1 MKNITKRLCHSLYVV
16 RLGLILIL
24 SSVLLVSC
32 DDADLARSADGLW
45 YLKLN
50 VKDEYG
56 IPYKENQYL
65 RFQFEESD
73 VKDGGSFRET
83 LQADQSEEEDGIK
96 VTYKVQSTI
105 DGEWEVI
112 WGDLHM
118 TYDLY
123 SLEVKISDMKFSVSD
138 NADIMSQWNA
148 LGSVWDLS
156 LSKKQI
162 AEEIRKEVYQNLR
175 QKYELDNADA
185 ENEGSCYQD
194 LQIEG
199 DKMSFTTADVE
210 RVTLKRISK

>member
-1 MKNITKRLCHSLYVV
+1 MRNITKRLYYSLSVV

-32 DDADLARSADGLW
+32 EDADLARSADGLW
-45 YLKLN
+45 YLKLDT
-50 VKDEYG
+50 KDEYG
-56 IPYKENQYL
+56 IPYTENQYL
-65 RFQFEESD
+65 RFHFEESD
-73 VKDGGSFRET
+73 EKDGGTFSEK
-83 LQADQSEEEDGIK
+83 LQMDQSEEEDGIK

-105 DGEWEVI
+105 EGDWEVI
-112 WGDLHM
+112 WGDLYM
-118 TYDLY
+118 TYNLY

-148 LGSVWDLS
+148 LGSIWDLS
-156 LSKKQI
+156 MSKKQI

-175 QKYELDNADA
+175 QKYEQDNADA
-185 ENEGSCYQD
+185 ENESSCYQE

-199 DKMSFTTADVE
+199 DKMSFTTADFE

>member
-1 MKNITKRLCHSLYVV
+1 MRNITKRLYYSLSVV

-32 DDADLARSADGLW
+32 EDADLARSADGLW
-45 YLKLN
+45 YLKLDT
-50 VKDEYG
+50 KDEYG
-56 IPYKENQYL
+56 IPYTENQYL
-65 RFQFEESD
+65 RFHFEESD

-83 LQADQSEEEDGIK
+83 LQANQSEEEDGIM

-105 DGEWEVI
+105 EGDWEVI
-112 WGDLHM
+112 WGDLYM
-118 TYDLY
+118 TYNLY

-148 LGSVWDLS
+148 LGSIWDLS
-156 LSKKQI
+156 MSKKQI

-175 QKYELDNADA
+175 QKYEQDNADA
-185 ENEGSCYQD
+185 ENEGSCYRE

-199 DKMSFTTADVE
+199 DKMSFTTADFE

>member
-1 MKNITKRLCHSLYVV
+1 MRNITKRLYYSLSVV

-24 SSVLLVSC
+24 LSVLLVSC
-32 DDADLARSADGLW
+32 EDADLARSADGLW
-45 YLKLN
+45 YLKLDT
-50 VKDEYG
+50 KDEYG
-56 IPYKENQYL
+56 IPYTENQYL
-65 RFQFEESD
+65 RFHFEESD

-83 LQADQSEEEDGIK
+83 LQANQSEEEDGIM

-105 DGEWEVI
+105 EGDWEVI
-112 WGDLHM
+112 WGDLYM
-118 TYDLY
+118 TYNLY

-148 LGSVWDLS
+148 LGSIWDLS
-156 LSKKQI
+156 MSKKQI

-175 QKYELDNADA
+175 QKYEQDNADA
-185 ENEGSCYQD
+185 ENEGSCYQE

-199 DKMSFTTADVE
+199 DKMSFTTADFE

>member
-1 MKNITKRLCHSLYVV
+1 MRNITKRLYYSLSVV

-32 DDADLARSADGLW
+32 EDADLARSADGLW
-45 YLKLN
+45 YLKLDT
-50 VKDEYG
+50 KDEYG
-56 IPYKENQYL
+56 IPYTENQYL
-65 RFQFEESD
+65 RFHFEESD

-83 LQADQSEEEDGIK
+83 LQANQSEEEDGIM

-105 DGEWEVI
+105 EGDWEVI
-112 WGDLHM
+112 WGDLYM
-118 TYDLY
+118 TYNLY

-148 LGSVWDLS
+148 LGSIWDLS
-156 LSKKQI
+156 MSKKQI

-175 QKYELDNADA
+175 QKYEQDNADA
-185 ENEGSCYQD
+185 ENEGSCYQE

-199 DKMSFTTADVE
+199 DKMSFTTADFE
-210 RVTLKRISK
+210 RVTLKRISE

>member
-1 MKNITKRLCHSLYVV
+1 MRNITKRLYYSLSVV

-32 DDADLARSADGLW
+32 EDADLARSADGLW
-45 YLKLN
+45 YLKLDT
-50 VKDEYG
+50 KDEYG
-56 IPYKENQYL
+56 IPYTENQYL
-65 RFQFEESD
+65 RFHFEESD

-83 LQADQSEEEDGIK
+83 LQANQSEEEDGIM

-105 DGEWEVI
+105 EGDWEVI
-112 WGDLHM
+112 WGDLYM
-118 TYDLY
+118 TYNLY

-148 LGSVWDLS
+148 LGSIWDLS
-156 LSKKQI
+156 MSKKQI

-175 QKYELDNADA
+175 QKYEQDNADA
-185 ENEGSCYQD
+185 ENEGSCYQE

-199 DKMSFTTADVE
+199 DKMSFTTADFE